1 MWEPSRLLS
10 FKHQLLPRSLL
21 QLPDHLQG
29 KHPIWCLSNTPRET
43 SLSSDVENTFVFLSL
58 CLGSCVLC
66 KQACL
71 LMSLVLKKSN
81 SAIPPW
87 GMKMR
92 GSVAT
97 FSAAVFPPEGW
108 IQHHRLL
115 SVCPSFHLVLF
126 IQKALNEDI
135 DQESVP
141 PRKGLGTQS
150 LQPGCLASHPSLRQ
164 SRTQDCPE

>member
-43 SLSSDVENTFVFLSL
+43 SLSSYVENTFVFLSL

-71 LMSLVLKKSN
+71 LMSLVLKKSRLQLSHSSLGHEDEGFRSHFLCCCLSTRRLD
-81 SAIPPW
+81 SAP
-87 GMKMR
+87 
-92 GSVAT
+92 
-97 FSAAVFPPEGW
+97 
-108 IQHHRLL
+108 L
-115 SVCPSFHLVLF
+115 PSFGLPVLSFGF
-126 IQKALNEDI
+126 IHSKSI
-135 DQESVP
+135 
-141 PRKGLGTQS
+141 K
-150 LQPGCLASHPSLRQ
+150 
-164 SRTQDCPE
+164 